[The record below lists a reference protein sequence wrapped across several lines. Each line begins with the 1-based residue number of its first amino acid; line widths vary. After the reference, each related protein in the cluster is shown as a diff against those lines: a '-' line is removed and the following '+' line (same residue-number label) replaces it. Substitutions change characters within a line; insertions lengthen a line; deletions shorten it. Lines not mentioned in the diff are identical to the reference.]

1 MRDAAGVS
9 LKNAQERAVL
19 VISRIRFWVPR
30 SFKHEPYTGQSKDG
44 CIIDRRYI
52 ALSWQLCANSHSGRR
67 SRTRPA
73 MLHAGMLALPLK
85 STEAKKV
92 DWAAALGRY
101 VARAYSKE
109 HAAAHSE
116 QFATVAA

>member
-1 MRDAAGVS
+1 MGKAAGNSSRKTVTTVTS
-9 LKNAQERAVL
+9 RSAGNYRSNIFGSNNQSSYARSSNERA
-19 VISRIRFWVPR
+19 
-30 SFKHEPYTGQSKDG
+30 
-44 CIIDRRYI
+44 
-52 ALSWQLCANSHSGRR
+52 
-67 SRTRPA
+67 A
-73 MLHAGMLALPLK
+73 MLNAGMLALPLK

-92 DWAAALGRY
+92 DWAAALSRY

>member
-1 MRDAAGVS
+1 MLPGNSIRKTVT
-9 LKNAQERAVL
+9 QQRQQTVT
-19 VISRIRFWVPR
+19 SRSPGNYR
-30 SFKHEPYTGQSKDG
+30 GNN
-44 CIIDRRYI
+44 
-52 ALSWQLCANSHSGRR
+52 QLLAPG
-67 SRTRPA
+67 
-73 MLHAGMLALPLK
+73 MLNAGMLALPLK

-116 QFATVAA
+116 QFVTVAT

>member
-1 MRDAAGVS
+1 MKG
-9 LKNAQERAVL
+9 
-19 VISRIRFWVPR
+19 
-30 SFKHEPYTGQSKDG
+30 G
-44 CIIDRRYI
+44 YI
-52 ALSWQLCANSHSGRR
+52 ALSWQLHGNSRQHSNNPSARAPG
-67 SRTRPA
+67 
-73 MLHAGMLALPLK
+73 MLNAGMLALPLK

-92 DWAAALGRY
+92 DWAAALSRY

>member
-1 MRDAAGVS
+1 MCDA
-9 LKNAQERAVL
+9 
-19 VISRIRFWVPR
+19 
-30 SFKHEPYTGQSKDG
+30 
-44 CIIDRRYI
+44 
-52 ALSWQLCANSHSGRR
+52 R
-67 SRTRPA
+67 SRVNRKTRRLHRALLATLHSNIFGSNNPSPNA
-73 MLHAGMLALPLK
+73 PGMLNAGMLALPLK

-116 QFATVAA
+116 QFATVAT